1 MLQILSE
8 SVCPGRRALRV
19 KYVGGTSVMSLQICA
34 LALRDV
40 KVGGLEQTVSGAIEL
55 YLVAL
60 TRVHCKCLTLVS
72 HILGE
77 KWPEDMRR

>member
-1 MLQILSE
+1 
-8 SVCPGRRALRV
+8 
-19 KYVGGTSVMSLQICA
+19 MSLQICA

-72 HILGE
+72 QILGE
-77 KWPEDMRR
+77 KWPEDMWQDYG

>member
-1 MLQILSE
+1 
-8 SVCPGRRALRV
+8 
-19 KYVGGTSVMSLQICA
+19 MSLQICA
-34 LALRDV
+34 LALPDV
-40 KVGGLEQTVSGAIEL
+40 RFGGLEQTASGAIKF